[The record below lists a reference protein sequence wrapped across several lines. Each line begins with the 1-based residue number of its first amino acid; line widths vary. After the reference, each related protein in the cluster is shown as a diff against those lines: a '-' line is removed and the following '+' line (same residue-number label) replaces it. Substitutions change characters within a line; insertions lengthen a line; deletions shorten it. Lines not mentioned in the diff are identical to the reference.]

1 MKIKINKDALE
12 NEIKIIVE
20 KINAVQ
26 EKNSNLKNAIGN
38 ASDSFEGAS
47 ADVFVGNI
55 ANMII
60 RTQVDIETVKLM
72 CDLLLGYC
80 DSMIEAD
87 NQLKQHFEMMVN

>member
-1 MKIKINKDALE
+1 
-12 NEIKIIVE
+12 
-20 KINAVQ
+20 
-26 EKNSNLKNAIGN
+26 
-38 ASDSFEGAS
+38 
-47 ADVFVGNI
+47 
-55 ANMII
+55 MII